1 MNEKIIMRIAFVAA
15 CAFVAIFP
23 CAAEKGKDRDSSA
36 RVDGSDPKNALVVAE
51 EGSPEYA
58 LIEACQDKDLARV
71 RELVEKEGA
80 NPNSTIGGMPALTVC
95 LCPPPSRK
103 ILRYLL
109 AHGANPNVLGKP
121 IGETPLANASMNR
134 DLVSAKILLAA
145 GADPNLSGFGMTPMF
160 YARGNKDRLMMDLLL
175 KAGASKPE

>member
-23 CAAEKGKDRDSSA
+23 CAAEKNKDRDSSA

-175 KAGASKPE
+175 KAGAKKE